1 MIRAQAGDSRSES
14 QIDSSNGVERSWGE
28 GRSKEEK
35 LSAPDRMS
43 PPATVAA
50 VDILARFRKRLRSR
64 DCRPLPNS
72 ANTASFAELVRAP
85 FVFPQPAARLL
96 SHAGTSPS
104 SQSHPNS
111 KQQTV
116 ACPRRPLR
124 CSDPDNTLIDCP
136 SLLYTMSAPSLLK
149 QINARPWLK
158 RMVMP
163 LANWHANASGYR
175 QMGLRAD
182 DLIPEENDTVQL
194 AIRRLPP
201 KEAYDRVFRIR
212 RAFQLSIEHQLLP
225 AAEQTKPEEDV
236 EYLGPIIREIE
247 RENKERADLDNLVIK
262 R

>member
-1 MIRAQAGDSRSES
+1 
-14 QIDSSNGVERSWGE
+14 
-28 GRSKEEK
+28 
-35 LSAPDRMS
+35 MS

-50 VDILARFRKRLRSR
+50 LGGRSRFRKRLRSR
-64 DCRPLPNS
+64 DHDGQFRRDGPS
-72 ANTASFAELVRAP
+72 AG
-85 FVFPQPAARLL
+85 VFPQPAARLL
-96 SHAGTSPS
+96 SLLEPHLHRQPS
-104 SQSHPNS
+104 IAS
-111 KQQTV
+111 KQQPAT
-116 ACPRRPLR
+116 CPRRPLR
-124 CSDPDNTLIDCP
+124 CSDTDNTLVDCP
-136 SLLYTMSAPSLLK
+136 SRLYTMSAPSLLK

-158 RMVMP
+158 RMMMP

-194 AIRRLPP
+194 ALRRLPP

-225 AAEQTKPEEDV
+225 AEQQTKPEEDV
-236 EYLGPIIREIE
+236 EYLSPIIREIE